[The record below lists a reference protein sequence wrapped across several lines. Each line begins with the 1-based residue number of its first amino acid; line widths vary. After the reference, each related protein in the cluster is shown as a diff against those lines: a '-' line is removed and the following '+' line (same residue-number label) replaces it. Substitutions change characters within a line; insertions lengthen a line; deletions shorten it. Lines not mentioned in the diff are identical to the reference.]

1 VFSFGSSP
9 SFGQTTFSSRSTP
22 FGITPSPFGAPVPAF
37 GRFSHFIV
45 DLPFQLFLHWLAHL
59 FLPVRL
65 IVYSLWV
72 SGSQTASPA
81 FAQLQFANQA
91 RGTRIKPYS
100 QTPDADSELNWFCA
114 FQFDNVVIE

>member
-1 VFSFGSSP
+1 VSHTTLGFGSSSSPSFGTSISVFSFGSSP
-9 SFGQTTFSSRSTP
+9 SFGQTTVSSGSTP

-65 IVYSLWV
+65 IVCSL
-72 SGSQTASPA
+72 
-81 FAQLQFANQA
+81 
-91 RGTRIKPYS
+91 
-100 QTPDADSELNWFCA
+100 
-114 FQFDNVVIE
+114 